1 MVCLVFSLLFFA
13 ARNPVT
19 DVKISVAVQAVS
31 GSLRSR
37 LRKESNGATDDDQFA
52 CHIAND

>member
-37 LRKESNGATDDDQFA
+37 LRKESNGATDDDQFD